1 MTLSKI
7 HQQQTI
13 IVVRGEVSENE
24 TCRSE
29 DRAIDS
35 AGTLL
40 AKTRI
45 FSSQF

>member
-1 MTLSKI
+1 MTLPKI

-13 IVVRGEVSENE
+13 VVVRGEVSESEN
-24 TCRSE
+24 CRSE
-29 DRAIDS
+29 DCAIDS